1 MVRLTITTNH
11 RTTTTKNL
19 SATKH
24 NEWTV
29 PGSNRRPLHCKCSA
43 LANWANGPEFIST
56 KFKRVQSRSN
66 PPASLKNFRPYNLK
80 CILPLLL
87 LAFPFCSKT
96 ARSASFGGL
105 LHYYYYY
112 FKMCN
117 KKTSPWAG
125 YLIIKNL
132 RKHHVPVSGPRFFFD
147 FLKIVLIK

>member
-1 MVRLTITTNH
+1 M
-11 RTTTTKNL
+11 
-19 SATKH
+19 
-24 NEWTV
+24 

-43 LANWANGPEFIST
+43 LPTEPTAQSSFPQNLS
-56 KFKRVQSRSN
+56 VQSSTDQVGDM
-66 PPASLKNFRPYNLK
+66 SKNFRLCNLK

-105 LHYYYYY
+105 LHYY